1 MAEGG
6 LAVEVTRPEPIWN
19 RPVKVNFKE
28 FLTALSKGIVDA
40 VLLKG
45 GQVGSEV
52 IDVIAAVGF
61 KTEPGELA
69 FQLIS
74 RSITKAAIELLGKSV
89 GRQLASAQIN
99 YNGVINQIGDAIA
112 NAVTAEP
119 QRCGK

>member
-1 MAEGG
+1 M
-6 LAVEVTRPEPIWN
+6 AVEVTRPEPIWN